1 MKVLSVLGLSYAYPD
16 GQSALREVSF
26 SVDEG
31 ETLVII
37 GPNGAGKS
45 TLLLHL
51 VGLLP
56 ITTGRIEVLGTPLTS
71 DNLKQ
76 IRRTVGLVFQ
86 DPDDQLFCPT
96 VFDDVSFGP
105 LNLGL
110 NPTMVRQVVGQ
121 VLAMVGMAGAE
132 GRVSHH
138 LSLGERKR
146 VALACV
152 LASNPRLLV
161 LDEPSANLD
170 PGGKWEL
177 AELLKG
183 LSEPKIIVTHDL
195 ELAAELATRVMIM
208 DRGEVVRIGG
218 VGEVLSDHSLLVAHR
233 LARRNAGK
241 TPSIPG

>member
-1 MKVLSVLGLSYAYPD
+1 MKILDVRGLSYTYPD
-16 GQSALREVSF
+16 GQPALRDVSF

-31 ETLVII
+31 ETLAII

-56 ITTGRIEVLGTPLTS
+56 ATAGSIEVLGMPLKRDS
-71 DNLKQ
+71 LKQ
-76 IRRTVGLVFQ
+76 IRRAVGLVFQ

-96 VFDDVSFGP
+96 VFDDVAFGP

-110 NPTMVRQVVGQ
+110 PPAEVRQVAEEA
-121 VLAMVGMAGAE
+121 LKMVGMAEGAK
-132 GRVSHH
+132 RTSHH

-146 VALACV
+146 IALACV
-152 LASNPRLLV
+152 LAVSPSLLV

-177 AELLKG
+177 AELLKR
-183 LSEPKIIVTHDL
+183 LSAPKIIVTHDL
-195 ELAAELATRVMIM
+195 EFVSGLATQVMVM
-208 DRGEVVRIGG
+208 DRGEVVALGG
-218 VGEVLSDHSLLVAHR
+218 AGEILSDLDLLAAHR
-233 LARRNAGK
+233 LARPA
-241 TPSIPG
+241 